1 LICYSPYLVGA
12 YVDGSYS
19 AFVPWT
25 EFKNSLYPEGA
36 SPFGGERPN
45 DDAD

>member
-1 LICYSPYLVGA
+1 LVGA

-19 AFVPWT
+19 VFVLWT
-25 EFKNSLYPEGA
+25 EFKDSLWPEGA
-36 SPFGGERPN
+36 SLFGGEWPN